1 MSAETYSPSS
11 LDTESEMLP
20 QDPPPKVIRFM
31 GWWLIWLFIIA
42 LLAAIFV
49 QLPETEHAAFVLIPR
64 DGADPI
70 QSPRLAT
77 VSRVSVTEGQTVAAG
92 AELFVLRSDEIRAFD
107 MQLQTLTEDLHTQEL
122 TLAKMD
128 ETLTEDLHTQEMTLA
143 KMDEA
148 YAAEANIKNAQVSQ
162 AESELRFRE
171 KQTASNR
178 DLLNRLEKLSKSGG
192 FSQID
197 LIKLQLEAAGAEK
210 DQAVAQRTLEQ
221 VKLER
226 QQLENENSRK
236 RAEQAGEVQKLKM
249 KLGALKGDL
258 ENSQKSLLTIRA
270 PYDAVIISLAQRN
283 VGSVVQSGQELCQL
297 GRTDAKPLARLML
310 NESGLAKLKPDQ
322 LVRFFFEAY
331 PYQRYGALS
340 GKLDWVSPSAVAAA
354 SGQYFTALA
363 SLDEAANRHHLSL
376 RPGMKGEARIR
387 VGSRTLIEYAFE
399 PIRQLRE
406 GIRN

>member
-1 MSAETYSPSS
+1 MSTETFSPSS
-11 LDTESEMLP
+11 LDSESEMLP
-20 QDPPPKVIRFM
+20 QDPPPKVIRFI
-31 GWWLIWLFIIA
+31 GWWLISLFVIG
-42 LLAAIFV
+42 LLVAIFV
-49 QLPETEHAAFVLIPR
+49 HLPETEHAAFILVPR

-77 VSRVSVTEGQTVAAG
+77 VSRVLVTEGQTVATG
-92 AELFVLRSDEIRAFD
+92 AELFILRSDEIRAFD
-107 MQLQTLTEDLHTQEL
+107 TQLRTLTADLHTQEL
-122 TLAKMD
+122 
-128 ETLTEDLHTQEMTLA
+128 TLA

-197 LIKLQLEAAGAEK
+197 LIKLQLEAAGSEK

-221 VKLER
+221 VRLER
-226 QQLENENSRK
+226 QQLENQNSRK
-236 RAEQAGEVQKLKM
+236 RAEQSGEVEKLKM

-258 ENSQKSLLTIRA
+258 ENSQQNLLTIRA
-270 PYDAVIISLAQRN
+270 PYDAVILSLAQRN

-297 GRTDAKPLARLML
+297 GRTEAKPLARLML
-310 NESGLAKLKPDQ
+310 NESGLAKLKSDQ
-322 LVRFFFEAY
+322 PVRFFFEAF

-340 GKLDWVSPSAVAAA
+340 GKLDWVSPSPVTDS
-354 SGQYFTALA
+354 SGQHFVALA
-363 SLDEAANRHHLSL
+363 SIDESANRRHLPL
-376 RPGMKGEARIR
+376 RSGMKGEARVR

-406 GIRN
+406 GVRN

>member
-1 MSAETYSPSS
+1 MSAKTYSPSS
-11 LDTESEMLP
+11 LETESEMLP
-20 QDPPPKVIRFM
+20 QDPPPKVIRFI
-31 GWWLIWLFIIA
+31 GWWLISLFVIG
-42 LLAAIFV
+42 LLVAIFV
-49 QLPETEHAAFVLIPR
+49 HLPETEHAAFILVPR
-64 DGADPI
+64 EGADPI

-77 VSRVSVTEGQTVAAG
+77 VSRVLVTEGQTVAAG

-107 MQLQTLTEDLHTQEL
+107 TQLRTLTEDLHTQEL
-122 TLAKMD
+122 
-128 ETLTEDLHTQEMTLA
+128 TLA

-197 LIKLQLEAAGAEK
+197 LIKLQLEAAGSEK

-221 VKLER
+221 VRLER
-226 QQLENENSRK
+226 QQLENQNSRK
-236 RAEQAGEVQKLKM
+236 RAEQAGEVEKLKM

-258 ENSQKSLLTIRA
+258 ENSQQNLLTIRA
-270 PYDAVIISLAQRN
+270 PYDAVILSLAQRN

-297 GRTDAKPLARLML
+297 GRTEAKPLARLML
-310 NESGLAKLKPDQ
+310 NESGLAKLKSDQ
-322 LVRFFFEAY
+322 PVRFFFEAF

-340 GKLDWVSPSAVAAA
+340 GKLDWVSPSPVTD
-354 SGQYFTALA
+354 STGQHFVALA
-363 SLDEAANRHHLSL
+363 SIDESANRRHLPL
-376 RPGMKGEARIR
+376 RSGMKGEARVR
-387 VGSRTLIEYAFE
+387 VGSRTLIEFALE

-406 GIRN
+406 GIQN

>member
-1 MSAETYSPSS
+1 MSSETYSPSS
-11 LDTESEMLP
+11 FETESEMLP

-31 GWWLIWLFIIA
+31 GWWLIWLFIIG

-49 QLPETEHAAFVLIPR
+49 HLPETEHAAFVLIPR
-64 DGADPI
+64 EGADPI

-77 VSRVSVTEGQTVAAG
+77 VNRVSVTEGQTVAAG

-107 MQLQTLTEDLHTQEL
+107 TQLQTLTEDLHTQEL
-122 TLAKMD
+122 
-128 ETLTEDLHTQEMTLA
+128 TLA

-178 DLLNRLEKLSKSGG
+178 ELLNRLEKLSKSGG

-226 QQLENENSRK
+226 QQLENQNSRK

-258 ENSQKSLLTIRA
+258 ENSQKNLLTIRA

-297 GRTDAKPLARLML
+297 GRRDAKPLARLML
-310 NESGLAKLKPDQ
+310 NESGLAKLKSDQ

-331 PYQRYGALS
+331 PYQRYGTIS
-340 GKLDWVSPSAVAAA
+340 GKLDWVSPSAVAGA
-354 SGQYFTALA
+354 SGQYFVGLA

-399 PIRQLRE
+399 PIRQLGE
-406 GIRN
+406 GVRN

>member
-1 MSAETYSPSS
+1 MSSETYSPSS
-11 LDTESEMLP
+11 LDSESEMLP
-20 QDPPPKVIRFM
+20 QDPPPKVIRFI
-31 GWWLIWLFIIA
+31 GWWLIWLFVIG
-42 LLAAIFV
+42 LLVAIFV
-49 QLPETEHAAFVLIPR
+49 HLPETEHAAFILVPR
-64 DGADPI
+64 EGADPI

-77 VSRVSVTEGQTVAAG
+77 VSRVLVTEGQTVGAG

-107 MQLQTLTEDLHTQEL
+107 VQLRTLTEDLHTQEL
-122 TLAKMD
+122 
-128 ETLTEDLHTQEMTLA
+128 TLA

-197 LIKLQLEAAGAEK
+197 LLKLQLEAAGSEK

-221 VKLER
+221 VRLER
-226 QQLENENSRK
+226 QQLENQNSRK
-236 RAEQAGEVQKLKM
+236 RAEQSGEVEKLKM

-258 ENSQKSLLTIRA
+258 ENSQQNLLTIRA
-270 PYDAVIISLAQRN
+270 PYDAVILSLAQRN

-297 GRTDAKPLARLML
+297 GRTEAKPLARLML
-310 NESGLAKLKPDQ
+310 NESSLAKLKSDQ
-322 LVRFFFEAY
+322 PVRFFFEAF

-340 GKLDWVSPSAVAAA
+340 GKLDWVSPSPVTD
-354 SGQYFTALA
+354 STGQHFVALA
-363 SLDEAANRHHLSL
+363 SIDESANRRHLPL
-376 RPGMKGEARIR
+376 RSGMKGEARVR

-406 GIRN
+406 GVRN

>member
-1 MSAETYSPSS
+1 MSTETFSPSS
-11 LDTESEMLP
+11 LDSESEMLP
-20 QDPPPKVIRFM
+20 QDPPPKVIRFI
-31 GWWLIWLFIIA
+31 GWWLISLFVIG
-42 LLAAIFV
+42 LLVAIFV
-49 QLPETEHAAFVLIPR
+49 HLPETEHAAFILVPR

-77 VSRVSVTEGQTVAAG
+77 VSRVLVTEGQTVAAG
-92 AELFVLRSDEIRAFD
+92 AELFVLRSDEIRAFNT
-107 MQLQTLTEDLHTQEL
+107 QLRTLTEDLHTQEL
-122 TLAKMD
+122 
-128 ETLTEDLHTQEMTLA
+128 TLA

-197 LIKLQLEAAGAEK
+197 LLKLQLEAAGSEK

-221 VKLER
+221 VRLER
-226 QQLENENSRK
+226 QQLENQNSRK
-236 RAEQAGEVQKLKM
+236 RAEQSGEVEKLKM

-258 ENSQKSLLTIRA
+258 ENSQQNLLTIRA
-270 PYDAVIISLAQRN
+270 PYDAVILSLAQRN

-297 GRTDAKPLARLML
+297 GRTEAKPLARLML
-310 NESGLAKLKPDQ
+310 NESGLAKLKSDQ
-322 LVRFFFEAY
+322 PVRFFFEAF

-340 GKLDWVSPSAVAAA
+340 GKLDWVSPSPVTD
-354 SGQYFTALA
+354 STGQHFVALA
-363 SLDEAANRHHLSL
+363 SIDESANRRHLPL
-376 RPGMKGEARIR
+376 RSGMKGEARVR

-406 GIRN
+406 GVRN

>member
-1 MSAETYSPSS
+1 
-11 LDTESEMLP
+11 
-20 QDPPPKVIRFM
+20 
-31 GWWLIWLFIIA
+31 
-42 LLAAIFV
+42 
-49 QLPETEHAAFVLIPR
+49 AFVLIPR
-64 DGADPI
+64 EGADPI

-77 VSRVSVTEGQTVAAG
+77 VNRVSVAEGQTVAAG
-92 AELFVLRSDEIRAFD
+92 AELFLLRSDEIRAFD
-107 MQLQTLTEDLHTQEL
+107 TQLQTLTEDLHTQEL
-122 TLAKMD
+122 
-128 ETLTEDLHTQEMTLA
+128 TLA

-178 DLLNRLEKLSKSGG
+178 ELLNRLEKLSKSGG

-226 QQLENENSRK
+226 QQLENANSRK

-258 ENSQKSLLTIRA
+258 ENSQKNLLTIRA

-310 NESGLAKLKPDQ
+310 NESGLAKLKSDQ

-340 GKLDWVSPSAVAAA
+340 GKLDWVSPSAVAGA
-354 SGQYFTALA
+354 SGQYFVGLA

-376 RPGMKGEARIR
+376 RPGMKGDARIR

-406 GIRN
+406 GVRD

>member
-1 MSAETYSPSS
+1 MSTETFSPSS
-11 LDTESEMLP
+11 LDSESEMLP
-20 QDPPPKVIRFM
+20 QDPPPKVIRFI
-31 GWWLIWLFIIA
+31 GWWLISLFVIG
-42 LLAAIFV
+42 LLVAIFV
-49 QLPETEHAAFVLIPR
+49 HLPETEHAAFILVPR
-64 DGADPI
+64 EGADPI

-77 VSRVSVTEGQTVAAG
+77 VSRVLVTEGQTVAAG

-107 MQLQTLTEDLHTQEL
+107 TQLRTLTEDLHTQEL
-122 TLAKMD
+122 
-128 ETLTEDLHTQEMTLA
+128 TLA

-197 LIKLQLEAAGAEK
+197 LIKLQLEAAGSEK

-221 VKLER
+221 VRLER
-226 QQLENENSRK
+226 QQLENQNSRK
-236 RAEQAGEVQKLKM
+236 RAEQAGEVEKLKM

-258 ENSQKSLLTIRA
+258 ENSQQNLLTIRA
-270 PYDAVIISLAQRN
+270 PYDAVILSLAQRN

-297 GRTDAKPLARLML
+297 GRTEAKPLARLML
-310 NESGLAKLKPDQ
+310 NESGLAKLKSDQ
-322 LVRFFFEAY
+322 PVRFFFEAF

-340 GKLDWVSPSAVAAA
+340 GKLDWVSPSPVTD
-354 SGQYFTALA
+354 STGQHFVALA
-363 SLDEAANRHHLSL
+363 SIDESANRRHLPL
-376 RPGMKGEARIR
+376 RSGMKGEARVR
-387 VGSRTLIEYAFE
+387 VGSRTLIEYALE

-406 GIRN
+406 GIQN

>member
-11 LDTESEMLP
+11 FETESEMLP

-31 GWWLIWLFIIA
+31 GWWLIWLFVIA
-42 LLAAIFV
+42 LLVAIFV
-49 QLPETEHAAFVLIPR
+49 HLPETEHAAFILVPR
-64 DGADPI
+64 EGTDPI

-77 VSRVSVTEGQTVAAG
+77 VSRVLVTEGQTVAAG

-107 MQLQTLTEDLHTQEL
+107 TQLRTLTEDLHTQEL
-122 TLAKMD
+122 
-128 ETLTEDLHTQEMTLA
+128 TLA

-197 LIKLQLEAAGAEK
+197 LIKLQLEAAGSEK

-221 VKLER
+221 VRLER
-226 QQLENENSRK
+226 QQLENQNSRK
-236 RAEQAGEVQKLKM
+236 RAEQAGEVEKLKM

-258 ENSQKSLLTIRA
+258 ENSQQNLLTIRA
-270 PYDAVIISLAQRN
+270 PYDAVILSLAQRN

-297 GRTDAKPLARLML
+297 GRTEAKPLARLML
-310 NESGLAKLKPDQ
+310 NESGLAKLKSDQ
-322 LVRFFFEAY
+322 SVRFFFEAF

-340 GKLDWVSPSAVAAA
+340 GKLDWVSPSPVTD
-354 SGQYFTALA
+354 STGQHFVALA
-363 SLDEAANRHHLSL
+363 SIDESANRRRLPL
-376 RPGMKGEARIR
+376 RSGMKGEARIR
-387 VGSRTLIEYAFE
+387 VGSRTLMEFALE

-406 GIRN
+406 GIQN

>member
-1 MSAETYSPSS
+1 
-11 LDTESEMLP
+11 
-20 QDPPPKVIRFM
+20 
-31 GWWLIWLFIIA
+31 
-42 LLAAIFV
+42 LAAIFV
-49 QLPETEHAAFVLIPR
+49 HLPETEHAAFVLIPR
-64 DGADPI
+64 EGADPI

-77 VSRVSVTEGQTVAAG
+77 VNRVSVTEGQTVAAG

-107 MQLQTLTEDLHTQEL
+107 TQLQTLTEDLHTQEL
-122 TLAKMD
+122 M
-128 ETLTEDLHTQEMTLA
+128 LA

-171 KQTASNR
+171 KQTDSNR
-178 DLLNRLEKLSKSGG
+178 ELLNRLEKLSKSGG

-197 LIKLQLEAAGAEK
+197 LLKLQLEAAGAEK

-226 QQLENENSRK
+226 QQLENEHSRK
-236 RAEQAGEVQKLKM
+236 RAEQVGEVQKLKM

-258 ENSQKSLLTIRA
+258 ENSQKNLLTIRA

-297 GRTDAKPLARLML
+297 GRTDSKLHARLML
-310 NESGLAKLKPDQ
+310 NESGLAKLKSDQ
-322 LVRFFFEAY
+322 PVRFFFEAY

-340 GKLDWVSPSAVAAA
+340 GKLDWVSPSAVAGA
-354 SGQYFTALA
+354 SGQYFVGLA

-387 VGSRTLIEYAFE
+387 VGSRTLMEYAFE

-406 GIRN
+406 GVRN

>member
-1 MSAETYSPSS
+1 MSSETYSPSS
-11 LDTESEMLP
+11 FETESEMLP
-20 QDPPPKVIRFM
+20 QDPPPKVIRFI
-31 GWWLIWLFIIA
+31 GWWLIWLFVIG
-42 LLAAIFV
+42 LLVAIFV
-49 QLPETEHAAFVLIPR
+49 HLPETEHAAFILVPR
-64 DGADPI
+64 EGADPI

-77 VSRVSVTEGQTVAAG
+77 VSRVLVTEGQTVAAG
-92 AELFVLRSDEIRAFD
+92 AELFVLRSDEIRAFNT
-107 MQLQTLTEDLHTQEL
+107 QLRTLTEDLHTQEL
-122 TLAKMD
+122 
-128 ETLTEDLHTQEMTLA
+128 TLA

-197 LIKLQLEAAGAEK
+197 LLKLQLEAAGSEK

-221 VKLER
+221 VRLER
-226 QQLENENSRK
+226 QQLENQNSRK
-236 RAEQAGEVQKLKM
+236 RAEQSGEVEKLKM

-258 ENSQKSLLTIRA
+258 ENSQQNLLTIRA
-270 PYDAVIISLAQRN
+270 PYDAVILSLAQRN

-297 GRTDAKPLARLML
+297 GRTEAKPLARLML
-310 NESGLAKLKPDQ
+310 NESSLAKLKSDQ
-322 LVRFFFEAY
+322 PVRFFFEAF

-340 GKLDWVSPSAVAAA
+340 GKLDWVSPSPVTD
-354 SGQYFTALA
+354 STGQHFVALA
-363 SLDEAANRHHLSL
+363 SIDESANRRHLPL
-376 RPGMKGEARIR
+376 RSGMKGEARVR

>member
-1 MSAETYSPSS
+1 MSTETFSPSS
-11 LDTESEMLP
+11 LDSESEMLP
-20 QDPPPKVIRFM
+20 QDPPPKVIRFI
-31 GWWLIWLFIIA
+31 GWWLISLFVIG
-42 LLAAIFV
+42 LLVAIFV
-49 QLPETEHAAFVLIPR
+49 HLPETEHAAFILVPR

-77 VSRVSVTEGQTVAAG
+77 VSRVLVTEGQTVATG
-92 AELFVLRSDEIRAFD
+92 AELFILRSDEIRAFD
-107 MQLQTLTEDLHTQEL
+107 TQLRTLTADLHTQEL
-122 TLAKMD
+122 
-128 ETLTEDLHTQEMTLA
+128 TLA

-197 LIKLQLEAAGAEK
+197 LIKLQLEAAGSEK

-221 VKLER
+221 VRLER
-226 QQLENENSRK
+226 QQLENQNSRK
-236 RAEQAGEVQKLKM
+236 RAEQAGEVEKLKM

-258 ENSQKSLLTIRA
+258 ENSQQNLLTIRA
-270 PYDAVIISLAQRN
+270 PYDAVILSLAQRN

-297 GRTDAKPLARLML
+297 GRTEAKPLARLML
-310 NESGLAKLKPDQ
+310 NESGLAKLKSDQ
-322 LVRFFFEAY
+322 PVRFFFEAF

-340 GKLDWVSPSAVAAA
+340 GKLDWVSPSPVTDS
-354 SGQYFTALA
+354 SGQHFVALA
-363 SLDEAANRHHLSL
+363 SIDESANRRHLPL
-376 RPGMKGEARIR
+376 RSGMKGEARVR
-387 VGSRTLIEYAFE
+387 VGSRTLIEFALE
-399 PIRQLRE
+399 PIRRLRE
-406 GIRN
+406 GIQN

>member
-1 MSAETYSPSS
+1 MSAETFTPSS
-11 LDTESEMLP
+11 LDAESEMLP
-20 QDPPPKVIRFM
+20 QDPPPRIVRFIAH
-31 GWWLIWLFIIA
+31 WLIAVFGVG

-49 QLPETEHAAFVLIPR
+49 QLPETEHAPFILVPHN
-64 DGADPI
+64 GADPI

-77 VSRVSVTEGQTVAAG
+77 LSRVAVAEGQTVSAG
-92 AELFVLRSDEIRAFD
+92 TELFVLRSDEIRVFD
-107 MQLQTLTEDLHTQEL
+107 TQLRTLTEDLRTHQ
-122 TLAKMD
+122 
-128 ETLTEDLHTQEMTLA
+128 MTLA
-143 KMDEA
+143 KMAEA
-148 YAAEANIKNAQVSQ
+148 YAAEADIKNAQVSQ
-162 AESELRFRE
+162 AESELRFHE
-171 KQTASNR
+171 KQANSNR
-178 DLLNRLEKLSKSGG
+178 DLLVRLEKLSKSGG
-192 FSQID
+192 FSQVD

-221 VKLER
+221 VRLER
-226 QQLENENSRK
+226 QQLENQNSRK

-249 KLGALKGDL
+249 KLGHLKGDL
-258 ENSQKSLLTIRA
+258 ENSQKNLLTIRA

-310 NESGLAKLKPDQ
+310 NESGLAKLKSDQ
-322 LVRFFFEAY
+322 LVGFYFEAY

-340 GKLDWVSPSAVAAA
+340 GKLNWVSPSAVAGA

-387 VGSRTLIEYAFE
+387 VGSRTLMEYAFE

-406 GIRN
+406 GVRD

>member
-11 LDTESEMLP
+11 LDSESEMLP
-20 QDPPPKVIRFM
+20 QDPPPKVIRFI
-31 GWWLIWLFIIA
+31 GWWLIWLFVIG
-42 LLAAIFV
+42 LLVAIFV
-49 QLPETEHAAFVLIPR
+49 HLPETEHAAFILVPR
-64 DGADPI
+64 EGADPI

-77 VSRVSVTEGQTVAAG
+77 VSRVLVTEGQTVGAG

-107 MQLQTLTEDLHTQEL
+107 TQLRTLTEDLHTQEL
-122 TLAKMD
+122 
-128 ETLTEDLHTQEMTLA
+128 TLA

-197 LIKLQLEAAGAEK
+197 LLKLQLEAAGSEK

-221 VKLER
+221 VRLER
-226 QQLENENSRK
+226 QQLENQNSRK
-236 RAEQAGEVQKLKM
+236 RAEQSGEVEKLKM

-258 ENSQKSLLTIRA
+258 ENSQQNLLTIRA
-270 PYDAVIISLAQRN
+270 PYDAVILSLAQRN

-297 GRTDAKPLARLML
+297 GRTEAKPLARLML
-310 NESGLAKLKPDQ
+310 NESGLAKLKSDQ
-322 LVRFFFEAY
+322 PVRFFFEAF

-340 GKLDWVSPSAVAAA
+340 GKLDWVSPSPVTD
-354 SGQYFTALA
+354 STGQHFVALA
-363 SLDEAANRHHLSL
+363 SIDESANRRHLPL
-376 RPGMKGEARIR
+376 RSGMKGEARVR

-406 GIRN
+406 GVRN

>member
-11 LDTESEMLP
+11 FETESEMLP

-31 GWWLIWLFIIA
+31 GWWLICLFIIS

-49 QLPETEHAAFVLIPR
+49 HLPETEHAAFVLIPR
-64 DGADPI
+64 EGADPI

-77 VSRVSVTEGQTVAAG
+77 VNRVSVTEGQTVGAG

-107 MQLQTLTEDLHTQEL
+107 TQLQTLTEDLHTQEL
-122 TLAKMD
+122 
-128 ETLTEDLHTQEMTLA
+128 TLA

-171 KQTASNR
+171 KQTASNHE
-178 DLLNRLEKLSKSGG
+178 LLNRLEKLSKSGG

-226 QQLENENSRK
+226 QQLENQNSRK

-258 ENSQKSLLTIRA
+258 ENSQKNLLTIRA

-297 GRTDAKPLARLML
+297 GRRDAKPLARLML
-310 NESGLAKLKPDQ
+310 NESGLAKLKSDQ

-331 PYQRYGALS
+331 PYQRYGTIS
-340 GKLDWVSPSAVAAA
+340 GKLDWVSPSAVAGA
-354 SGQYFTALA
+354 SGQYFVGLA

-399 PIRQLRE
+399 PIRQLGE
-406 GIRN
+406 GVRN